1 MTAEKLFRAGG
12 IGLAVGCAVS
22 APAHALTDIMQ
33 ARDPLD
39 SGALATIGAAV
50 LLVASV
56 VVVLSLPVVA
66 VWHPG
71 RSGVLRVL
79 GYVFFGVALLAYGV
93 ASEAM
98 AATVVPSLPR
108 HLAENPP
115 AALIAMLVVAIP
127 FGLGGLVLL
136 GIGTLRSGLFAA
148 WTGWAFIVS
157 AVLLILTNAPV
168 PQLIG
173 GAIGVA
179 HDTLFYAASFWIGV
193 TIARGREVPRQAR
206 EQRGVAIAST

>member
-1 MTAEKLFRAGG
+1 MTAEKLIRVGG

-22 APAHALTDIMQ
+22 APAHALIDILQ
-33 ARDPLD
+33 AKDPLD
-39 SGALATIGAAV
+39 SGALATISAA
-50 LLVASV
+50 LLFVASV

-66 VWHPG
+66 AWHPE

-79 GYVFFGVALLAYGV
+79 GYVFFGVALLVYGV
-93 ASEAM
+93 ASQAM

-108 HLAENPP
+108 QLAENPP
-115 AALIAMLVVAIP
+115 GALIAMLLIAIP
-127 FGLGGLVLL
+127 FGLGGLALL

-148 WTGWAFIVS
+148 WTGWAFIAS
-157 AVLLILTNAPV
+157 AVLLVLTNAPV
-168 PQLIG
+168 PQPIG

-193 TIARGREVPRQAR
+193 TVARGREVPSQAR
-206 EQRGVAIAST
+206 EQRGVAVASI